1 MRMPFK
7 SIEHLLH
14 KIVYEQHLQHHR
26 RIVYCYGKIVCY
38 VVAEG
43 AHGGIV
49 VRTHPLSYKVGEA
62 VHKHRCAG
70 LLSVFKEELFSGLF
84 AEAVFAGAEPSGKR
98 CLLAAAEHYGALVA
112 VLFERIQQHLRKA
125 EIAFAEFEIYFNT
138 DRPEEVKAYIEEKIS
153 ASEIIVEKKAKQ
165 GRKKVLKP
173 VDIKG
178 NIHTY
183 ELETGEKYVLLK
195 IIISAGTKTNIN
207 PSLLIDAV
215 TAEVK
220 DDIESV
226 DIKKNKMLL
235 EDLTQFE

>member
-1 MRMPFK
+1 MR
-7 SIEHLLH
+7 SIRIFFEKKNMAKYISHLDLMRCFSRAVKRARLNIWYTEGFNPH
-14 KIVYEQHLQHHR
+14 AFMTFSLPLSLGTESFCESVDIRMLDETPLDEIKDRLNETLPPDI
-26 RIVYCYGKIVCY
+26 RITK
-38 VVAEG
+38 VAE
-43 AHGGIV
+43 
-49 VRTHPLSYKVGEA
+49 P
-62 VHKHRCAG
+62 VHKAD
-70 LLSVFKEELFSGLF
+70 
-84 AEAVFAGAEPSGKR
+84 
-98 CLLAAAEHYGALVA
+98 
-112 VLFERIQQHLRKA
+112 
-125 EIAFAEFEIYFNT
+125 EIAFAEFEIRLNT
-138 DRPEEVKAYIEEKIS
+138 DNPEKVKASVEEKIS
-153 ASEIIVEKKAKQ
+153 ADEIIVEKKAKQ

>member
-1 MRMPFK
+1 MR
-7 SIEHLLH
+7 SIRIFFEKKNMAKYISHLDLMRCFSRAVKRARLNIWYTEGFNPH
-14 KIVYEQHLQHHR
+14 AFMTFSLPLSLGTESFCESVDIRMLDETPLDEIKDRLNETLPPDI
-26 RIVYCYGKIVCY
+26 RITK
-38 VVAEG
+38 VAE
-43 AHGGIV
+43 
-49 VRTHPLSYKVGEA
+49 P
-62 VHKHRCAG
+62 VHKAD
-70 LLSVFKEELFSGLF
+70 
-84 AEAVFAGAEPSGKR
+84 
-98 CLLAAAEHYGALVA
+98 
-112 VLFERIQQHLRKA
+112 

-226 DIKKNKMLL
+226 DIKQNKMLL

>member
-1 MRMPFK
+1 MR
-7 SIEHLLH
+7 SIRIFFEKKNMAKYISHLDLMRCFSRAVKRARLNIWYTEGFNPH
-14 KIVYEQHLQHHR
+14 AFMTFSLPLSLGTESFCESVDIRMLDETPLDEIKDRLNETLPPDI
-26 RIVYCYGKIVCY
+26 RITK
-38 VVAEG
+38 VAE
-43 AHGGIV
+43 
-49 VRTHPLSYKVGEA
+49 P
-62 VHKHRCAG
+62 VHKAD
-70 LLSVFKEELFSGLF
+70 
-84 AEAVFAGAEPSGKR
+84 
-98 CLLAAAEHYGALVA
+98 
-112 VLFERIQQHLRKA
+112 

-178 NIHTY
+178 NIHSY

>member
-1 MRMPFK
+1 MR
-7 SIEHLLH
+7 SIRIFFEKKNMAKYISHLDLMRCFSRAVKRARLNIWYTEGFNPH
-14 KIVYEQHLQHHR
+14 AFMTFSLPLSLGTESFCESVDIRMLDETPLDEIKDRLNETLPSDI
-26 RIVYCYGKIVCY
+26 RITK
-38 VVAEG
+38 VAE
-43 AHGGIV
+43 
-49 VRTHPLSYKVGEA
+49 P
-62 VHKHRCAG
+62 VHKAD
-70 LLSVFKEELFSGLF
+70 
-84 AEAVFAGAEPSGKR
+84 
-98 CLLAAAEHYGALVA
+98 
-112 VLFERIQQHLRKA
+112 
-125 EIAFAEFEIYFNT
+125 EIAFAEFEIRLNT
-138 DRPEEVKAYIEEKIS
+138 DNPEKVKASVEEKIS
-153 ASEIIVEKKAKQ
+153 ADEIIVEKKAKQ

>member
-1 MRMPFK
+1 MR
-7 SIEHLLH
+7 SIRIFFEKKNMAKYISHLDLMRCFSRAVKRARLNIWYTEGFNPH
-14 KIVYEQHLQHHR
+14 AFMTFSLPLSLGTESFCESVDIRMLDETPLDEIKDRLNETLPPDI
-26 RIVYCYGKIVCY
+26 RITK
-38 VVAEG
+38 VAE
-43 AHGGIV
+43 
-49 VRTHPLSYKVGEA
+49 P
-62 VHKHRCAG
+62 VHKAD
-70 LLSVFKEELFSGLF
+70 
-84 AEAVFAGAEPSGKR
+84 
-98 CLLAAAEHYGALVA
+98 
-112 VLFERIQQHLRKA
+112 

-138 DRPEEVKAYIEEKIS
+138 DKPEEVKAYIEEKIS

-178 NIHTY
+178 NIHSY

>member
-1 MRMPFK
+1 MR
-7 SIEHLLH
+7 SIRIFFEKKNMAKYISHLDLMRCFSRAVKRARLNIWYTEGFNPH
-14 KIVYEQHLQHHR
+14 AFMTFSLPLSLGTESFCESVDIRMLDETPLDEIKDRLNETLPPDI
-26 RIVYCYGKIVCY
+26 RITK
-38 VVAEG
+38 VAE
-43 AHGGIV
+43 
-49 VRTHPLSYKVGEA
+49 P
-62 VHKHRCAG
+62 VHKAD
-70 LLSVFKEELFSGLF
+70 
-84 AEAVFAGAEPSGKR
+84 
-98 CLLAAAEHYGALVA
+98 
-112 VLFERIQQHLRKA
+112 
-125 EIAFAEFEIYFNT
+125 EIAFAEFEISLNT
-138 DRPEEVKAYIEEKIS
+138 DNPEKVKASVEEKIS
-153 ASEIIVEKKAKQ
+153 ADEIIVEKKAKQ

-178 NIHTY
+178 NIHSY

>member
-1 MRMPFK
+1 MR
-7 SIEHLLH
+7 SIRIFFEKKNMAKYISHLDLMRCFSRAVKRARLNIWYTEGFNPH
-14 KIVYEQHLQHHR
+14 AFMTFSLPLSLGTESFCESVDIRMLDETPLDEIKDKLNETLPPDI
-26 RIVYCYGKIVCY
+26 RITK
-38 VVAEG
+38 VAE
-43 AHGGIV
+43 
-49 VRTHPLSYKVGEA
+49 P
-62 VHKHRCAG
+62 VHKAD
-70 LLSVFKEELFSGLF
+70 
-84 AEAVFAGAEPSGKR
+84 
-98 CLLAAAEHYGALVA
+98 
-112 VLFERIQQHLRKA
+112 
-125 EIAFAEFEIYFNT
+125 EIAFAEFEIRLNT
-138 DRPEEVKAYIEEKIS
+138 DNPEKVKASVEEKIS
-153 ASEIIVEKKAKQ
+153 ADEIIVEKKAKQ

-178 NIHTY
+178 NIHSY

>member
-1 MRMPFK
+1 MR
-7 SIEHLLH
+7 SIRIFFEKKNMAKYISHLDLMRCFSRAVKRARLNIWYTEGFNPH
-14 KIVYEQHLQHHR
+14 AFMTFSLPLSLGTESFCESVDIRMLDETPLDEIKDKLNETLPPDI
-26 RIVYCYGKIVCY
+26 RITK
-38 VVAEG
+38 VAE
-43 AHGGIV
+43 
-49 VRTHPLSYKVGEA
+49 P
-62 VHKHRCAG
+62 VHKAD
-70 LLSVFKEELFSGLF
+70 
-84 AEAVFAGAEPSGKR
+84 
-98 CLLAAAEHYGALVA
+98 
-112 VLFERIQQHLRKA
+112 

>member
-1 MRMPFK
+1 MR
-7 SIEHLLH
+7 SIRIFFEKKNMAKYISHLDLMRCFSRAVKRARLNIWYTEGFNPH
-14 KIVYEQHLQHHR
+14 AFMTFSLPLSLGTESFCESVDIRMLDETPLDEIKDRLNETLPPDI
-26 RIVYCYGKIVCY
+26 RITK
-38 VVAEG
+38 VAE
-43 AHGGIV
+43 
-49 VRTHPLSYKVGEA
+49 PM
-62 VHKHRCAG
+62 HKAD
-70 LLSVFKEELFSGLF
+70 
-84 AEAVFAGAEPSGKR
+84 
-98 CLLAAAEHYGALVA
+98 
-112 VLFERIQQHLRKA
+112 

>member
-1 MRMPFK
+1 MR
-7 SIEHLLH
+7 SIRIFFEKKNMAKYISHLDLMRCFSRAVKRARLNIWYTEGFNPH
-14 KIVYEQHLQHHR
+14 AFMTFSLPLSLGTESFCESVDIRMLDETPLDEIKDRLNETLPPDI
-26 RIVYCYGKIVCY
+26 RITK
-38 VVAEG
+38 VAE
-43 AHGGIV
+43 
-49 VRTHPLSYKVGEA
+49 P
-62 VHKHRCAG
+62 VHKAD
-70 LLSVFKEELFSGLF
+70 
-84 AEAVFAGAEPSGKR
+84 
-98 CLLAAAEHYGALVA
+98 
-112 VLFERIQQHLRKA
+112 
-125 EIAFAEFEIYFNT
+125 EIAFAEFEIRLNT
-138 DRPEEVKAYIEEKIS
+138 DNPKKVKASVEEKIS
-153 ASEIIVEKKAKQ
+153 ADEIIVEKKAKQ

-178 NIHTY
+178 NIHSY

-215 TAEVK
+215 TADVK

>member
-1 MRMPFK
+1 MR
-7 SIEHLLH
+7 SIRIFFEKKNMAKYISHLDLMRCFSRAVKRARLNIWYTEGFNPH
-14 KIVYEQHLQHHR
+14 AFMTFSLPLSLGTESFCESVDIRMLDETPLDEIKDRLNETLPPDI
-26 RIVYCYGKIVCY
+26 RITK
-38 VVAEG
+38 VAE
-43 AHGGIV
+43 
-49 VRTHPLSYKVGEA
+49 P
-62 VHKHRCAG
+62 VHKAD
-70 LLSVFKEELFSGLF
+70 
-84 AEAVFAGAEPSGKR
+84 
-98 CLLAAAEHYGALVA
+98 
-112 VLFERIQQHLRKA
+112 

>member
-1 MRMPFK
+1 MR
-7 SIEHLLH
+7 SIRIFFEKKNMAKYISHLDLMRCFSRAVKRARLNIWYTEGYNPH
-14 KIVYEQHLQHHR
+14 AFMTFSLPLSLGTESFCESVDIRMLDETPLDEIKDRLNETLPPDI
-26 RIVYCYGKIVCY
+26 RITK
-38 VVAEG
+38 VAE
-43 AHGGIV
+43 
-49 VRTHPLSYKVGEA
+49 P
-62 VHKHRCAG
+62 VHKAD
-70 LLSVFKEELFSGLF
+70 
-84 AEAVFAGAEPSGKR
+84 
-98 CLLAAAEHYGALVA
+98 
-112 VLFERIQQHLRKA
+112 
-125 EIAFAEFEIYFNT
+125 EIAFAEFEIRLNT
-138 DRPEEVKAYIEEKIS
+138 DNPEKVKASVEEKIS
-153 ASEIIVEKKAKQ
+153 ADEIIVEKKAKQ

-183 ELETGEKYVLLK
+183 ELETGEQYVLLK

>member
-1 MRMPFK
+1 MR
-7 SIEHLLH
+7 SIRIFFEKKNMAKYISHLDLMRCFSRALKRARLNIWYTEGFNPH
-14 KIVYEQHLQHHR
+14 AFMTFSLPLSLGTESFCESVDIRMLDETPLDEIKDRLNETLPPDI
-26 RIVYCYGKIVCY
+26 RITK
-38 VVAEG
+38 VAE
-43 AHGGIV
+43 
-49 VRTHPLSYKVGEA
+49 P
-62 VHKHRCAG
+62 VHKAD
-70 LLSVFKEELFSGLF
+70 
-84 AEAVFAGAEPSGKR
+84 
-98 CLLAAAEHYGALVA
+98 
-112 VLFERIQQHLRKA
+112 
-125 EIAFAEFEIYFNT
+125 EIAFAEFEIRLNT
-138 DRPEEVKAYIEEKIS
+138 DNPEKVKASVEEKIS

>member
-1 MRMPFK
+1 MR
-7 SIEHLLH
+7 SIRIFFEKKNMAKYISHLDLMRCFSRAVKRARLNIWYTEGFNPH
-14 KIVYEQHLQHHR
+14 AFMTFSLPLSLGTESFCESVDIRMLDETPLDEIKDKLNETLPPDI
-26 RIVYCYGKIVCY
+26 RITK
-38 VVAEG
+38 VAE
-43 AHGGIV
+43 
-49 VRTHPLSYKVGEA
+49 P
-62 VHKHRCAG
+62 VHKAD
-70 LLSVFKEELFSGLF
+70 
-84 AEAVFAGAEPSGKR
+84 
-98 CLLAAAEHYGALVA
+98 
-112 VLFERIQQHLRKA
+112 
-125 EIAFAEFEIYFNT
+125 EIAFAEFEIRLNT
-138 DRPEEVKAYIEEKIS
+138 DNPEKVKASVEEKIS
-153 ASEIIVEKKAKQ
+153 ADEIIVEKKAKQ

-215 TAEVK
+215 TADVK
-220 DDIESV
+220 EDIESV